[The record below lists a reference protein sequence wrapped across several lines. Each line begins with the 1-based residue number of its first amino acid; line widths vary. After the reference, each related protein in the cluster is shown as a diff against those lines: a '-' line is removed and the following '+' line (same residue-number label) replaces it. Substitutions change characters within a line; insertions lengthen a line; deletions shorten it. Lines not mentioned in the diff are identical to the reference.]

1 MKNLLILF
9 LLIILISGCSKDNI
23 KKATD
28 YLLINQENEISV
40 VVFTNKSME
49 DSFIETLQQKIDY
62 INNNLKID
70 KSITN
75 VSFIDVREDQ
85 KYNYESIFDLKTYPQ
100 IILFEN
106 DEIVLVTTDSDELVR
121 YYE

>member
-1 MKNLLILF
+1 
-9 LLIILISGCSKDNI
+9 
-23 KKATD
+23 
-28 YLLINQENEISV
+28 
-40 VVFTNKSME
+40 ME